1 MPSKELILGLSISD
15 KSVQAV
21 EVEQDGKS
29 NTLLALDEWENTLPN
44 GPTEDKHGTGQFTE
58 YLSAFIKVN
67 RVKAKKVAVALDSA
81 QLFINSFPL
90 EDGLSRVEINEH
102 VNWELNQYFPETP
115 NKEFVT
121 DVHVMTRNLPEHWNQ
136 VLSVSLRRKDAYVVE
151 SAIAKLGLSLNIIDV
166 DHFSADT
173 ALRAN
178 YPDSERKFLA
188 LVGVK
193 ENRLDIS
200 LLKNGNMESY
210 SYCVVQSNQE
220 IIEQVGTLSRDV
232 KGIQSITV
240 HGEYLDKDLLVL
252 IRRGSALLVEALN
265 PLRHVQVA
273 DSLRLSDHL
282 SSPSYRFASAVGVA
296 LRRD

>member
-21 EVEQDGKS
+21 EIEQDGKS
-29 NTLLALDEWENTLPN
+29 NTLLALDEWENTLPA
-44 GPTEDKHGTGQFTE
+44 GATEDKHGTDRFIE

-90 EDGLSRVEINEH
+90 EDGLSRVDINEH
-102 VNWELNQYFPETP
+102 INWELNQYFPETP
-115 NKEFVT
+115 TKEFVT

-136 VLSVSLRRKDAYVVE
+136 VLSVSLRRKDVYAVE
-151 SAIAKLGLSLNIIDV
+151 SAIAKLGLRLNIIDV

-200 LLKNGNMESY
+200 LLKSGNMESY